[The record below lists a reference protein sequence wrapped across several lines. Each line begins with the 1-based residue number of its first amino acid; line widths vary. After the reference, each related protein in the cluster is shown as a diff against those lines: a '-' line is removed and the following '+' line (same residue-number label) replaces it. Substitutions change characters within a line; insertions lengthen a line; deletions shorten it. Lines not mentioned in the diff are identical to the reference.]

1 MNKISLKL
9 GLLFFTFILI
19 VEIILF
25 SFLYTGLVDSRIDD
39 ELTELKARGES
50 HRHVLEK
57 SFDET
62 TIEHV
67 ALMETEAE
75 TDVVIMTHNGKV
87 LAKSNELTLPMKEL
101 MERERGPVPFEGMI
115 VEKRWETESYISTV
129 SPIMINDQ
137 LIGHV
142 YMFKNTNSIQT
153 MILKLKQHFLVV
165 GSLTLI
171 LTVITVFFL
180 SQVITLPLIRMKQ
193 ATKTLSKGDF
203 TVSVSH
209 RSNDE
214 LGELAESI
222 QTLANDLNHLKKER
236 NEFLASISHELRTP
250 LTYVKGYADIAKRDG
265 ISEEERRKY
274 LQIIF
279 EEADHISGLVKD
291 LFNLAKID
299 QHSFVIQKEKVYLCE
314 FTNKIVK
321 KVRPAFNKKGIE
333 LIHSCPDGLTAML
346 DRPRFEQVVINLLDN
361 SLKYS
366 NRNSRVTVDVNH
378 NLTKNKIVI
387 SVIDEG
393 IGIPEDEIPFIF
405 NRLYRVEKSRTRKSG
420 GSGLGLSIVK
430 EIVEAHNGQITVT
443 STLEVGTKI
452 AIELSAYLE

>member
-1 MNKISLKL
+1 MTKISHKL
-9 GLLFFTFILI
+9 GLLFFLFILI

-25 SFLYTGLVDSRIDD
+25 SFLYTGLVDTRIEE
-39 ELTELKARGES
+39 ELAELKARGES

-57 SFDET
+57 NFDET

-87 LAKSNELTLPMKEL
+87 LAKSNLLTTPMKEL
-101 MERERGPVPFEGMI
+101 MERERGPIPFEGTI
-115 VEKRWETESYISTV
+115 VENRWETESYISTV
-129 SPIMINDQ
+129 SPIMIDDQ

-153 MILKLKQHFLVV
+153 MIYKIKHHFLFV
-165 GSLTLI
+165 GSLTIL

-180 SQVITLPLIRMKQ
+180 SKVITLPLIRMKQ
-193 ATKTLSKGDF
+193 ATKALSKGDF
-203 TVSVSH
+203 TVSVRH

-222 QTLANDLNHLKKER
+222 QSLANDLNHLKKER

-250 LTYVKGYADIAKRDG
+250 LTYVKGYADIAKREG
-265 ISEEERRKY
+265 ISEDERRKY

-279 EEADHISGLVKD
+279 EEAEHISGLVKD
-291 LFNLAKID
+291 LFDLAKID
-299 QHSFVIQKEKVYLCE
+299 QHNFIIQKEKVNLCA

-321 KVRPAFNKKGIE
+321 KVRPAFKKKDIE
-333 LIHSCPDGLTAML
+333 LVHSCPDGLFAMI
-346 DRPRFEQVVINLLDN
+346 DRSRFEQVFINLLDN
-361 SLKYS
+361 SFKYS
-366 NRNSRVTVDVNH
+366 NTKSIVRLEVEH
-378 NLTKNKIVI
+378 NTINNKVI
-387 SVIDEG
+387 LSVIDEG
-393 IGIPEDEIPFIF
+393 IGIPKDEITFIF
-405 NRLYRVEKSRTRKSG
+405 NRLYRVEKSRSRESG

-430 EIVEAHNGQITVT
+430 EIVEAHGGFINIYSELGK
-443 STLEVGTKI
+443 GTKVT
-452 AIELSAYLE
+452 IEFEGGM

>member
-25 SFLYTGLVDSRIDD
+25 SFLYTGLVDSRIDE

-87 LAKSNELTLPMKEL
+87 LAKSNELTSPMTEL

-115 VEKRWETESYISTV
+115 VENRWETESYISTV
-129 SPIMINDQ
+129 SPIMIDDQ

-153 MILKLKQHFLVV
+153 MVYKLKQHFLLV
-165 GSLTLI
+165 GSLTII

-180 SQVITLPLIRMKQ
+180 SKVITLPLIRMKK
-193 ATKTLSKGDF
+193 ATERLSKGDF

-209 RSNDE
+209 RSYDE
-214 LGELAESI
+214 LGELADSI

-250 LTYVKGYADIAKRDG
+250 LTYVKGYADVARREG
-265 ISEEERRKY
+265 ISEGERNKY

-279 EEADHISGLVKD
+279 EEAEHISGLVKD
-291 LFNLAKID
+291 LFDLAKID
-299 QHSFVIQKEKVYLCE
+299 EHSFVIQKEKVNLCE

-333 LIHSCPDGLTAML
+333 LIHSCPDGLISMI

-366 NRNSRVTVDVNH
+366 NRNSRVTLEVEH
-378 NLTKNKIVI
+378 NQTKNKIVL
-387 SVIDEG
+387 SVNDEG
-393 IGIPEDEIPFIF
+393 IGIPIKDIPFIF
-405 NRLYRVEKSRTRKSG
+405 NRLYRVEKSRSRERG
-420 GSGLGLSIVK
+420 GTGLGLSIVK
-430 EIVEAHNGQITVT
+430 EIVEAHGGHINIY
-443 STLEVGTKI
+443 SELEKGTKVTV
-452 AIELSAYLE
+452 ELEGYI

>member
-1 MNKISLKL
+1 MIKISHKL
-9 GLLFFTFILI
+9 GLLFFLFILI

-25 SFLYTGLVDSRIDD
+25 SFLYTGLVDTRIEE
-39 ELTELKARGES
+39 ELAELKARGES

-57 SFDET
+57 NFDET

-87 LAKSNELTLPMKEL
+87 LAKSNLLTTPMKEL
-101 MERERGPVPFEGMI
+101 MERERGPIPFEGTI
-115 VEKRWETESYISTV
+115 VENRWETESYISTV
-129 SPIMINDQ
+129 SPIMIDNQ

-153 MILKLKQHFLVV
+153 MIYKIKHHFLFV
-165 GSLTLI
+165 GSLTIL

-180 SQVITLPLIRMKQ
+180 SKVITLPLIRMKQ
-193 ATKTLSKGDF
+193 ATKALSKGDF
-203 TVSVSH
+203 TVSVRH

-214 LGELAESI
+214 LGELANSI

-265 ISEEERRKY
+265 ISEDERRKY
-274 LQIIF
+274 LQIIY
-279 EEADHISGLVKD
+279 EEAEHISGLVKD
-291 LFNLAKID
+291 LFDLAKID
-299 QHSFVIQKEKVYLCE
+299 QHNFIIQKEKVNLCA

-321 KVRPAFNKKGIE
+321 KVRPAFKKKDIE
-333 LIHSCPDGLTAML
+333 LVHSCPDGLFAMI
-346 DRPRFEQVVINLLDN
+346 DRSRFEQVFINLLDN
-361 SLKYS
+361 SFKYS
-366 NRNSRVTVDVNH
+366 NTKSIVRLEVEH
-378 NLTKNKIVI
+378 NPINNKVI
-387 SVIDEG
+387 LSVIDEG
-393 IGIPEDEIPFIF
+393 IGIPKDEITFIF
-405 NRLYRVEKSRTRKSG
+405 NRLYRVEKSRSRESG

-430 EIVEAHNGQITVT
+430 EIVEAHGGFINIYSELGK
-443 STLEVGTKI
+443 GTKVT
-452 AIELSAYLE
+452 IEF

>member
-9 GLLFFTFILI
+9 GLLFFLFILI
-19 VEIILF
+19 VEILLF
-25 SFLYTGLVDSRIDD
+25 SFLYTGLVDSRIDE
-39 ELTELKARGES
+39 ELGELKARGES

-67 ALMETEAE
+67 ALMETEAD
-75 TDVVIMTHNGKV
+75 TDVVIMTHSGRV
-87 LAKSNELTLPMKEL
+87 LAKSNELTLAMKNL

-115 VEKRWETESYISTV
+115 VENRWETESFISTV
-129 SPIMINDQ
+129 SPIMIEDQ
-137 LIGHV
+137 LVGHV
-142 YMFKNTNSIQT
+142 YMFKNTKQIQT
-153 MILKLKQHFLVV
+153 MVYQLKQHFLVV
-165 GSLTLI
+165 GGLTLI

-180 SQVITLPLIRMKQ
+180 SKVITLPLIRMKK
-193 ATKTLSKGDF
+193 ATQKLSKGDF

-250 LTYVKGYADIAKRDG
+250 LTYVKGYADIAKREG
-265 ISEEERRKY
+265 ISEDERRKY
-274 LQIIF
+274 LQIIY
-279 EEADHISGLVKD
+279 EEAEHISGLVKE
-291 LFNLAKID
+291 LFDLAKID
-299 QHSFVIQKEKVYLCE
+299 QHNFIIQKEKVNLCE

-321 KVRPAFNKKGIE
+321 KVRPAFKKKDIE
-333 LIHSCPDGLTAML
+333 LVHSCPDGLFVMI
-346 DRPRFEQVVINLLDN
+346 DKPRFEQVVINLLDN
-361 SLKYS
+361 SFKYS
-366 NRNSRVTVDVNH
+366 NTKSIVRLEVEH
-378 NLTKNKIVI
+378 NQTKNNIVL

-393 IGIPEDEIPFIF
+393 IGIPKDEIPFIF
-405 NRLYRVEKSRTRKSG
+405 NRLYRVEKSRSRESG

-430 EIVEAHNGQITVT
+430 EIVEAHGGFININSELGK
-443 STLEVGTKI
+443 GTKVK
-452 AIELSAYLE
+452 IELEGCM